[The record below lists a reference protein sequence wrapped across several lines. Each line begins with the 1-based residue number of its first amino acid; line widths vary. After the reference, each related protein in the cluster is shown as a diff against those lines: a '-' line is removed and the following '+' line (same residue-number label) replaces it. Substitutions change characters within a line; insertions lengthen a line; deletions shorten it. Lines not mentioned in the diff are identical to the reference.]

1 MTDLKP
7 CPFCGDDD
15 EKGRQAVTQMPDGN
29 TFDRIKCRCCGA
41 MCPEQ
46 NWNQRAASPA
56 DQVPAG
62 YRLQPISEFDAYQEV
77 LRDAERYRWIRQC
90 GAEWSDL
97 PVFDSRGHLD
107 GEFLDEAVDTAT
119 SATPPAAEGK

>member
-56 DQVPAG
+56 DQAPN
-62 YRLQPISEFDAYQEV
+62 LSDACEA
-77 LRDAERYRWIRQC
+77 LRTAFLIGNPLAIGMVRGLASLARSPRVESYHERK
-90 GAEWSDL
+90 GATNSM
-97 PVFDSRGHLD
+97 
-107 GEFLDEAVDTAT
+107 
-119 SATPPAAEGK
+119 SATPPAA